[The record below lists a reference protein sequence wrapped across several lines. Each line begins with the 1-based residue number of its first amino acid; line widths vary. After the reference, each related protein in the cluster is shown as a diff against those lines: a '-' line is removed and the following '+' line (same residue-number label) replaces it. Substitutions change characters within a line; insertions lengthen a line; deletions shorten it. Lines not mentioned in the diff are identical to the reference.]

1 MIFATLIYARARYI
15 RFPISALDVS
25 ASIREGL
32 DEVLTIIRPGLPNEL
47 RHSLT
52 CTNIM
57 ENTLGTVRRVSR
69 NVKCWRNTG
78 IALRWTATG
87 MLEAHKQFRRLKAY
101 RKPPIP
107 RRALQDQSQA
117 LASSVLEA
125 IMKAA

>member
-1 MIFATLIYARARYI
+1 MIFATLIYTRARYI
-15 RFPISALDVS
+15 RVPISALDVS

-101 RKPPIP
+101 RQPPIP
-107 RRALQDQSQA
+107 RRALQDQRA
-117 LASSVLEA
+117 KPWPAASLKPS
-125 IMKAA
+125 